1 MGQDRASRIVAEP
14 VALPQGLTR
23 LQTHVLEQFTQ
34 AAALKQVMA
43 GGKDAEPTMRLLD
56 AILAARYRDCA
67 AQRVEGAADVILT
80 YVASPESGVAPAR
93 SPAQP
98 PARFTAHP

>member
-1 MGQDRASRIVAEP
+1 MGQDRANRLVGGP

-23 LQTHVLEQFTQ
+23 LQAHVLEQFTQ

-43 GGKDAEPTMRLLD
+43 TQTDAEPALALVD

-67 AQRVEGAADVILT
+67 VQRVEGAADVIST
-80 YVASPESGVAPAR
+80 YVASPEGRVAPAR
-93 SPAQP
+93 S
-98 PARFTAHP
+98 